1 MALPTWVFTVSTD
14 TPSRSAIE
22 LFLRPL
28 DTAATTSSSPPPPH
42 LPCLSNQANS
52 NTNAPAELRFGGF
65 GKHNGKNIE
74 VVFRH
79 KYRSGKDNSVQVR
92 RAAAQ

>member
-1 MALPTWVFTVSTD
+1 MVLDWANARIITD
-14 TPSRSAIE
+14 NFGGYGRAY
-22 LFLRPL
+22 
-28 DTAATTSSSPPPPH
+28 
-42 LPCLSNQANS
+42 QANS